1 MAIHAKK
8 IQLNGTSNM
17 VSFTGSVGAT
27 DCQLIDPTDGITTYD
42 PSFRTIEAVHN
53 FSGSDVTF
61 GGYTFAAGTWKFSD
75 VGGLKM
81 ATALTG
87 AIAGNARCLITLRT

>member
-17 VSFTGSVGAT
+17 VSFTGNIGAT
-27 DCQLIDPTDGITTYD
+27 ELQLTEADGTTLYNPT
-42 PSFRTIEAVHN
+42 FRTIEAVHN
-53 FSGSDVTF
+53 FSGANVTF
-61 GGYTFAAGTWKFSD
+61 QGFTFAPGVWKFAD

-81 ATALTG
+81 AATITG
-87 AIAGNARCLITLRT
+87 AITGAANCLITLRT